1 MLKVIPLRYGTMFK
15 KAFGDPEVFSRF
27 ASDVLGMPI
36 EITTVHQE
44 FSYPEAVGHVKV
56 AYDLYGEDVTHR
68 VIVEVQHIREK
79 DFFDR
84 FLHYHLVSLV
94 EQAESHEKYRLTRDV
109 FTLVLLTT
117 EPKDKEMRFSVAVSD
132 MDPISEQGTRLG
144 VYRHRLVF
152 LNPRVINDR
161 TPPGA
166 RRWMELIADSLDGEV
181 DETHYTDPMMQ
192 RALRSAVL
200 QRVNPEELA
209 RIKDEAV
216 WQEVKQDAFTE
227 GEAQGEARGEA
238 RGEVKSARATLLRLL
253 SRRGLAVA
261 DEHRA
266 RIETCDD
273 PVTLDAWIDRA
284 IDATT
289 VSDVLR

>member
-15 KAFGDPEVFSRF
+15 KAFGDPEVFSLF
-27 ASDVLGMPI
+27 ASDVLGIPI
-36 EITTVHQE
+36 EIATVHQE
-44 FSYPEAVGHVKV
+44 FSYPESVGHVKV
-56 AYDLYGEDVTHR
+56 AYDLYGEDIARR
-68 VIVEVQHIREK
+68 VIVEVQHIRER

-109 FTLVLLTT
+109 FTLVVLTT
-117 EPKDKEMRFSVAVSD
+117 EPKDREMRFSVAISD
-132 MDPISEQGTRLG
+132 MDPISEQGARVG

-152 LNPRVINDR
+152 LNPRVINDQ

-181 DETHYTDPMMQ
+181 DESRYTDPVML

-200 QRVNPEELA
+200 NRVSPEELA

-216 WQEVKQDAFTE
+216 WEEVKTD
-227 GEAQGEARGEA
+227 
-238 RGEVKSARATLLRLL
+238 ARAEGRLEGRFATLRAALVRVLT
-253 SRRGLAVA
+253 RRGLTVTDAHVA
-261 DEHRA
+261 LIDA
-266 RIETCDD
+266 CDD
-273 PVTLDAWIDRA
+273 PATLDAWLDRA
-284 IDATT
+284 VDAPTT
-289 VSDVLR
+289 DDVLR